1 MTSVWKSQAFDAEGS
16 TTAPG
21 ILKQLGRPDLDEFTV
36 LIREAAQ
43 NSWDARN
50 ASGDVDFCVR
60 LERLGERSQ
69 AWRDLLLPS
78 PPAASIDAFDKSLHA
93 DSWILIVSDRGTQGL
108 GGPIRAT
115 ERPGPDERND
125 FVQFLRNVGEPRDS
139 ALGGGTYGFGKG
151 IFYRTSSVRTLL
163 ADTRVL
169 RGGAAERRLM
179 GAALGDDYYDND
191 NVRHT
196 GRHWWGRIAEDGVID
211 PLLGEDA
218 ENASVALGLPAFEP
232 DHTGT
237 DIVVVGLDFAL
248 ADDEG
253 DASTPL
259 ALAEHLASAI
269 LWNLW
274 PKFPEVVGNGQQSM
288 RFRVMLEGHEIL
300 IPDPVSVP
308 MLRPF
313 VRSFLD
319 LDGEPKSYVRTTH
332 PKLSVGDFAVR
343 IEVATS
349 SGSRVELAGCPF
361 EGRPHHV
368 ARMRQAGL
376 IVDYHAGVVPLD
388 SEFGY
393 GGVFRASAE
402 ADEFFA
408 AAEPPTHD
416 GWNPEGLGRD
426 ARLVVQGAAQFL
438 KNALKERFATPQV
451 RPDELSPGLG
461 RASHRLSG
469 LVAGTRGTGAAPAG
483 DPDGPGK
490 PVPGGRGPVRPA
502 AARLVGDPWIERAGD
517 AMLAFAAVRVESPHL
532 VESIKG
538 LVDVV
543 VEGGA
548 RETTAPTGS
557 PAPKV
562 LGWLARDDR
571 ASLFP
576 GDEIAAFGNTKDWLL
591 VSEYDN
597 SLVIRFRL
605 DVRSVSGE

>member
-1 MTSVWKSQAFDAEGS
+1 M
-16 TTAPG
+16 
-21 ILKQLGRPDLDEFTV
+21 
-36 LIREAAQ
+36 
-43 NSWDARN
+43 
-50 ASGDVDFCVR
+50 
-60 LERLGERSQ
+60 
-69 AWRDLLLPS
+69 
-78 PPAASIDAFDKSLHA
+78 
-93 DSWILIVSDRGTQGL
+93 
-108 GGPIRAT
+108 
-115 ERPGPDERND
+115 
-125 FVQFLRNVGEPRDS
+125 
-139 ALGGGTYGFGKG
+139 
-151 IFYRTSSVRTLL
+151 RTLL